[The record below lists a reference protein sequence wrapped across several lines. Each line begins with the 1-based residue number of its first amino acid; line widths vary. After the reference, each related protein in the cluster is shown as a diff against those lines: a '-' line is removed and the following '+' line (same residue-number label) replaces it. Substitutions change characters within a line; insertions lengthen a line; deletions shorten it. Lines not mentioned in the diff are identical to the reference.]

1 MKPPEEKL
9 RGDGYLYRRPGSSL
23 WWAKYYLN
31 GKPQRFSTGKTDE
44 RQARVALRKRVAAAL
59 SGIAA
64 PESAR
69 RLRYAELEKGLFDDY
84 KVNERRTL
92 ADLPRAVAPLRAA
105 FAGMKALDITTA
117 RIRAYAAV
125 RLEAKAAPA
134 TVNKELAALGRMFT
148 LAVRDGRLMSR
159 PIIPKLHVEN
169 ARTGFL
175 DPADFEAFCA
185 ALPDYLRGPARFAYL
200 TGWRKREVFAMPW
213 RQVNLATGSVR
224 LEASQSKNG
233 QARLLAFGPDS
244 EIARVLAD
252 AGKQRRLDCLL
263 VFHHNGRPI
272 RSHYGAWRK
281 AATATGLGG
290 LMLHDFRRSAA
301 RNLVRAGVPER
312 VAMAVTGH
320 KTRAIFDRYNIV
332 NEADLR
338 EADSKV
344 GAYVRERATDET
356 GHNSGTVGRKV
367 VTLQEAAKV

>member
-1 MKPPEEKL
+1 L

-59 SGIAA
+59 SGVAA

-69 RLRYAELEKGLFDDY
+69 RMRYGELEKGLSDDY

-105 FAGMKALDITTA
+105 FDGMRAIDITTA
-117 RIRAYAAV
+117 RIRAYTAL

-148 LAVRDGRLMSR
+148 LAVRDGRLTSR
-159 PIIPKLHVEN
+159 PIIPKLHVDN

-185 ALPDYLRGPARFAYL
+185 ALPDYLQGAARFAYL
-200 TGWRKREVFAMPW
+200 TGWRKREVFALPW
-213 RQVNLATGSVR
+213 RQVNLATGTVR
-224 LEASQSKNG
+224 LENSQSKNG
-233 QARLLAFGPDS
+233 QGRSLAFGADS
-244 EIARVLAD
+244 EITQVLAD
-252 AGKQRRLDCLL
+252 AAKQRRLDCLL

-281 AATATGLGG
+281 AAAATGLGG
-290 LMLHDFRRSAA
+290 LLLHDFRRSAA

-338 EADSKV
+338 DADAKV
-344 GAYVRERATDET
+344 GAYVRDRAADEN

-367 VTLQEAAKV
+367 VALPKQ

>member
-1 MKPPEEKL
+1 M
-9 RGDGYLYRRPGSSL
+9 

-59 SGIAA
+59 SGTAA

-69 RLRYAELEKGLFDDY
+69 KLRYAELEKGLFDDY
-84 KVNERRTL
+84 KVNDRRTL
-92 ADLPRAVAPLRAA
+92 PDLPRAVAPLRAA
-105 FAGMKALDITTA
+105 FGGMKALDITTA
-117 RIRAYAAV
+117 RIRAYTAL
-125 RLEAKAAPA
+125 RLEEKAAPA
-134 TVNKELAALGRMFT
+134 TINKELAALGRMFT
-148 LAVRDGRLMSR
+148 LAVRDGRLTSR
-159 PIIPKLHVEN
+159 PMMPKLHVEN

-185 ALPDYLRGPARFAYL
+185 ALPDYLQGPARFAYL
-200 TGWRKREVFAMPW
+200 TGWRKREVFALPW

-224 LEASQSKNG
+224 LENSQSKNG
-233 QARLLAFGPDS
+233 QGRSLAFGPDS
-244 EIARVLAD
+244 EVARVLRD
-252 AGKQRRLDCLL
+252 AAGQRRLDCLF
-263 VFHHNGRPI
+263 VFHHDGRPI

-281 AATATGLGG
+281 AATTAGLGG

-338 EADSKV
+338 DADAKV
-344 GAYVRERATDET
+344 GTYVRDRATDDN

-367 VTLQEAAKV
+367 VALPKQ